1 MNDRRLPRYILPTV
15 ASLASGVPEIYK
27 IIRDSHWLQ
36 TSLSPG
42 GPVTSSS
49 IHLLQV

>member
-15 ASLASGVPEIYK
+15 ASLGVPEIYK